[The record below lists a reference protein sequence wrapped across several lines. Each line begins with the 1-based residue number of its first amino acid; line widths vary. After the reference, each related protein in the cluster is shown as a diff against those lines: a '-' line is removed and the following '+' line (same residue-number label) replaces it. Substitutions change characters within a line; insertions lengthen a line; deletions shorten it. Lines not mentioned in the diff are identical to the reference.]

1 MNRNQLTKMIGAN
14 IRKYRLKIDVS
25 QESLSLS
32 AGINP
37 AYIGRLERGEKCPTI
52 DTLYK
57 ICEALEI
64 SVCEILNFKDDN
76 FSSNTEAKFR
86 IEKVLDNLSDEQQ
99 IKIAEIVEK
108 IAEIKDNKA

>member
-1 MNRNQLTKMIGAN
+1 MDRNQLTKLIGAN

-37 AYIGRLERGEKCPTI
+37 AYVGRLERGEKCPTI

-57 ICEALEI
+57 ICSALEI
-64 SVCEILNFKDDN
+64 SVCEILNFEPDTK
-76 FSSNTEAKFR
+76 SSDTQAKIR
-86 IEKVLDNLSDEQQ
+86 IENALKKLPDTQQ
-99 IKIAEIVEK
+99 IKIAEIIEN
-108 IAEIKDNKA
+108 IADLAENK

>member
-1 MNRNQLTKMIGAN
+1 MIREELTKNIGLN
-14 IRKYRLKIDVS
+14 IRKHRLQKDVS
-25 QESLSLS
+25 QEALAFS
-32 AGINP
+32 AGIHP

-57 ICEALEI
+57 ICEALGI
-64 SVCEILNFKDDN
+64 SVCEILNFKN
-76 FSSNTEAKFR
+76 ESFSPNSEAKFR

-108 IAEIKDNKA
+108 IAEINENKV

>member
-1 MNRNQLTKMIGAN
+1 MDRNQLTKLIGAN

-37 AYIGRLERGEKCPTI
+37 AYVGRLERGEKCPTI

-57 ICEALEI
+57 ICSALEI
-64 SVCEILNFKDDN
+64 SVCEILNFEPDSIRSFLPLTITVPLMD
-76 FSSNTEAKFR
+76 FAT
-86 IEKVLDNLSDEQQ
+86 L
-99 IKIAEIVEK
+99 
-108 IAEIKDNKA
+108 